1 MHRYIG
7 EAEDTADQI
16 ARMYLK
22 ASRYLTQQTD
32 QIFERYKTK
41 HGLSDAEARRLME
54 TMRDKASLDELLSK
68 LKSGE
73 KTESRRELLKQL
85 EAPAYQAR
93 IERLRQIQDQL
104 NSLMEQVYLQELE
117 TSTSLY
123 ARLAREAYYHGVY
136 NIQQRTGVALSFA
149 HVSRK
154 QIDRVVKSRWSGEN
168 YSSRIW
174 KNTQALARDLKEELL
189 INLVTGRTN
198 REASRI
204 IALKFGQGANAA
216 RRLVWTESSYLAN
229 EMNFEAYKA
238 CGIERYQYL
247 ATLDL
252 KTCTKCC
259 RQLDGKIFFL
269 KDRKVGI
276 NFPPMHPWCRCTT
289 VSVIDESL
297 IQRMKRAARD
307 PKTGKAI
314 LVPRSMTYEEWHRKY
329 VENRDQEEVEKAGGS
344 GIINPSD
351 TKEVTDVHTVGK
363 IDREIYKC
371 ITEEIVTD
379 EVIITDERIQHII
392 ERRGKEFYE
401 KYGDKF
407 INILQAPDFIFQDK
421 QNTALVCKE
430 FKVDNKYVNLAL
442 KLVVSTDNPDYKNS
456 IITAVGESTKRF
468 KQRLRNNEPLY
479 KRE

>member
-7 EAEDTADQI
+7 EAEDTSDQI

-68 LKSGE
+68 LKSEE

-93 IERLRQIQDQL
+93 IESLRQIQDQL
-104 NSLMEQVYLQELE
+104 NGLMEQVYLQELE

-123 ARLAREAYYHGVY
+123 ARLARDAYYHGVY

-289 VSVIDESL
+289 VSVIDGSL
-297 IQRMKRAARD
+297 IQRMKRSARD

-329 VENRDQEEVEKAGGS
+329 VENRDQEEVEKADGS
-344 GIINPSD
+344 GIIKLPRYQEAFIPRAKFTEYALNPSKD
-351 TKEVTDVHTVGK
+351 ADKAEAFRKALGYTLENADDL
-363 IDREIYKC
+363 I
-371 ITEEIVTD
+371 
-379 EVIITDERIQHII
+379 ERINAKLP
-392 ERRGKEFYE
+392 ECNAVEKGDRGWGMTYE
-401 KYGDKF
+401 VVMDITGPNGKTAKVLTAWIDDKNNGEMRLTT
-407 INILQAPDFIFQDK
+407 IHVDK
-421 QNTALVCKE
+421 
-430 FKVDNKYVNLAL
+430 
-442 KLVVSTDNPDYKNS
+442 
-456 IITAVGESTKRF
+456 
-468 KQRLRNNEPLY
+468 
-479 KRE
+479 